1 LTVTVLSS
9 NCAKR
14 FAEKQKSSAADRAAN
29 WAEPSMDRATSDLTQ
44 EQPVEDAAPE
54 GATIDVEALMA
65 SPERFIN
72 REFSWLQFNR
82 RVLEETLNPD
92 HPLLERLRFLS
103 ISAANLDEFF
113 MVRVAGLEGQ
123 VRQKITVKT
132 PDGKTPAEQL
142 EDILKEIDN
151 LQMEQQ
157 ASLAVLQQYL
167 AKEEIFIVRP
177 AALSDADRTW
187 LGTEFEERIFPVL
200 TPLSIDPAHP
210 FPFIPNL
217 GFSMGL
223 QLDSVNGREPMT
235 ALLRLPPALDR
246 FVRLPD
252 DKNAIRYITL
262 EDVVGLFIHRLY
274 PGYSVKGFGTFRII
288 RDSDIEVEEEAEDL
302 VRFFESALKRRR
314 RGSVIRIETDSEMPQ
329 SLRQF
334 VVHELGVPDNRV
346 AVLPGLLA
354 LNTISEIV
362 RAPRDDL
369 KFEPY
374 NARFPERVREHA
386 GDCLAAIREKD
397 MVVHHP
403 YESFDVV
410 VQFLLQ
416 AARDP
421 EVLAIKQTLYRTS
434 NDSPIV
440 RALID
445 AAEAGKSV
453 TALVELKAR
462 FDEEAN
468 IRWARDLER
477 AGVQVVF
484 GFIEL
489 KTHAKMSMVVRREDG
504 KLRTY
509 CHLGTGNYHPI
520 TAKIYTDLSF
530 FTCNPKIAH
539 DMANIFNFITGY
551 GEPEEGMKL
560 AISPYTLRARIVKH
574 INEEIEHAKR
584 GAPAAIWMKMNSLV
598 DPEIIDSLYRA
609 SAAGVEVDLV
619 VRGICCLRPQVPGL
633 SDNIRVKSIVGRFL
647 EHSRIFCFGNGFGL
661 PSDKALVYIG
671 SADMMPRNLD
681 RRVETLVPL
690 TNPTVHEQ
698 VLSQIMLGNLI
709 DNQQSYEILADGT
722 SRRIEVRKGEE
733 PFNAQHYFMTN
744 PSLSGRGEALKS
756 SAPKLIAGLISSRKK
771 QAE

>member
-1 LTVTVLSS
+1 MDSALTEHQDAS
-9 NCAKR
+9 
-14 FAEKQKSSAADRAAN
+14 
-29 WAEPSMDRATSDLTQ
+29 Q
-44 EQPVEDAAPE
+44 ETPE
-54 GATIDVEALMA
+54 GTPPINELLS

-82 RVLEETLNPD
+82 RVLEETLNTA
-92 HPLLERLRFLS
+92 HPLLERVRFLS

-123 VRQKITVKT
+123 VREKILVRT
-132 PDGKTPAEQL
+132 PDGMTPAEQL
-142 EDILKEIDN
+142 DDILREIDN

-167 AKEEIFIVRP
+167 AKEDILIVRP
-177 AALSDADRTW
+177 AALSDMDRQW
-187 LGTEFEERIFPVL
+187 LHTEFEQAIFPVL

-217 GFSMGL
+217 GFSIAL
-223 QLDSVNGREPMT
+223 QLKSMNGREPMT
-235 ALLRLPPALDR
+235 ALLRLPVALDR

-252 DKNAIRYITL
+252 ASNVIRYITL
-262 EDVVGLFIHRLY
+262 EDVVNIFIHRLY
-274 PGYSVKGFGTFRII
+274 PGYEVQGSGTFRLI

-302 VRFFESALKRRR
+302 VRFFETALKRRR
-314 RGSVIRIETDSEMPQ
+314 RGSVIRIETDSEMPLE
-329 SLRQF
+329 LRQF
-334 VVHELGVPDNRV
+334 VVASLNVPGNRI

-354 LNTISEIV
+354 LNTLSEICK
-362 RAPRDDL
+362 APRDDL
-369 KFEPY
+369 RFEPY

-386 GDCLAAIREKD
+386 GDCFAAIREKD

-421 EVLAIKQTLYRTS
+421 DVLAIKQTLYRTS

-445 AAEAGKSV
+445 AADLGKSV

-520 TAKIYTDLSF
+520 TAKIYTDLSY
-530 FTCNPKIAH
+530 FTCDQKIAH

-551 GEPEEGMKL
+551 GEPEHDMKI
-560 AISPYTLRARIVKH
+560 AVSPYTLRPRILEH
-574 INEEIEHAKR
+574 IEGEIEHAKN
-584 GAPAAIWMKMNSLV
+584 GHPAAIWMKMNSLV
-598 DPEIIDSLYRA
+598 DPDIIDALYRA
-609 SAAGVEVDLV
+609 SNAGVEIDLV

-633 SDNIRVKSIVGRFL
+633 SENIRVKSIIGRFL
-647 EHSRIFCFGNGFGL
+647 EHSRIFCFGNGQGL
-661 PSDKALVYIG
+661 PSDKALVYLG

-690 TNPTVHEQ
+690 TNKTVHEQ
-698 VLSQIMLGNLI
+698 VLSQIMLGNII
-709 DNQQSYEILADGT
+709 DNQQSYEILPDGT
-722 SRRIEVRKGEE
+722 SRRMEVRKGEE
-733 PFNAQHYFMTN
+733 PFNAQQYFMTN

-756 SAPKLIAGLISSRKK
+756 SAPKLIAGLLSGRNK
-771 QAE
+771 